1 MNTAVVVGG
10 IFAAVAI
17 TLYLREKHAMAEE
30 RPLDMPQEPRSAER
44 PIYSS
49 RLLTANQ
56 RMMAD
61 LIARDAL
68 RAGLNPAFMIAL
80 AVTESS
86 LEPSRIGDDGWSYG
100 LFQLHRK
107 FISASETELLDAG
120 FNSEAAMEKMGL
132 LLRSF
137 PGHSYGD
144 YAEAWTL
151 GGAGR
156 FKKMRRN
163 PAKWTNMQKAIDDLN
178 LDLFLTEIP
187 SYG

>member
-1 MNTAVVVGG
+1 MNWAVIIGG
-10 IFAAVAI
+10 IVAFI
-17 TLYLREKHAMAEE
+17 AIGLYLKEKNVMTEE
-30 RPLDMPQEPRSAER
+30 RPSGLPQEPRSELT
-44 PIYSS
+44 PLYTS
-49 RLLTANQ
+49 RLLNGNQ
-56 RMMAD
+56 RSMAD
-61 LIARDAL
+61 LIARESN

-86 LEPSRIGDDGWSYG
+86 LEPSRIGDDGLSYG
-100 LFQLHRK
+100 LFQLNRK
-107 FISASETELLDAG
+107 FIDAATEELLDAE
-120 FNSEAAMEKMGL
+120 FNTDAAMEKMGL

-137 PGHSYGD
+137 PGYNFGD

-163 PAKWTNMQKAIDDLN
+163 AAKVTNMQQAIEDLN
-178 LDLFLTEIP
+178 LDLSLTEIP